1 MLGYRDSKISQL
13 LRDSLGNVTC
23 RTCML
28 AHVSSA
34 VPHYNETLQV
44 IQLAARI
51 HRMKR
56 RRTKVS
62 DSEGYGY
69 VSRFGLVA
77 RLVRRGASVRIRF
90 GSSFTSKVVVCGRCL
105 VALSL
110 TVIKH

>member
-1 MLGYRDSKISQL
+1 
-13 LRDSLGNVTC
+13 
-23 RTCML
+23 ML

-77 RLVRRGASVRIRF
+77 R
-90 GSSFTSKVVVCGRCL
+90 C
-105 VALSL
+105 
-110 TVIKH
+110 